1 MHRLCFL
8 DISKSPAA
16 RVISV
21 ESIVFPD
28 VIHPRR
34 GCSNFSVVIASVC
47 GQIFQNDNQDVEV
60 KHKRFVLTS
69 SWKPEP
75 GADVPALVLIHR
87 DDVMPDPNCVRQLDH
102 LLPTRSD
109 KKAVCPRSLSCV
121 HFCFVVARFAE
132 RHSWGCGLFF

>member
-34 GCSNFSVVIASVC
+34 GCSNFSVVIAGVC
-47 GQIFQNDNQDVEV
+47 VQIFQNDNQDVEV

-87 DDVMPDPNCVRQLDH
+87 DDVMRLT
-102 LLPTRSD
+102 PTVFGSWIICSRP
-109 KKAVCPRSLSCV
+109 AVIRKRCAHAHCLV
-121 HFCFVVARFAE
+121 FIFV
-132 RHSWGCGLFF
+132 L